1 MMDEKRLFNT
11 DEAFQFVSDP
21 GSDSDLLGLSE
32 DKDEDITMKDIPA
45 SIRHRKILTNVVIW
59 EIHGFPHKF
68 PAVREN
74 ATKPLVSGKSGKL
87 MLIFSHDMGAIFPSN
102 SHPKVYFIIWEMH
115 GFSHQFPTVREN
127 ATKPMVWGKS
137 ERLVLILF
145 P

>member
-68 PAVREN
+68 P
-74 ATKPLVSGKSGKL
+74 
-87 MLIFSHDMGAIFPSN
+87 
-102 SHPKVYFIIWEMH
+102 
-115 GFSHQFPTVREN
+115 TVREN
-127 ATKPMVWGKS
+127 ATK
-137 ERLVLILF
+137 LVLMLF
-145 P
+145 PLYGWIFPIGFPSYDILRHMGNS